1 MLMNSAFKQANSAR
15 TLATKALFNSNHLN
29 IHNNSKSLFTRRQ
42 YTSFSIT
49 NSSRQNIFCNLT
61 NTRKMSTTPVNL
73 KLIKTFDNI
82 VKSEKDKRLYRGLLL
97 DNDLKCMLISDPT
110 TDRSAASVDVHI
122 GYMLDPKEFPGLA
135 HFCEHMLFMGSK
147 KVRPFIHIQFIN

>member
-1 MLMNSAFKQANSAR
+1 MNSAFKQANSAR
-15 TLATKALFNSNHLN
+15 TLATKALFNNSHHLYFN
-29 IHNNSKSLFTRRQ
+29 SNNSQSLLFTRRQ
-42 YTSFSIT
+42 YTSFSII
-49 NSSRQNIFCNLT
+49 NKSKQNLFCNLT
-61 NTRKMSTTPVNL
+61 NNARKMSTTPVNL

-110 TDRSAASVDVHI
+110 TDRSAASVDVHV

-135 HFCEHMLFMGSK
+135 HFCEHMLFMGSQ
-147 KVRPFIHIQFIN
+147 KVTTLYLIN